1 MTKSAT
7 STRPTLTPVADP
19 APAPAAPAT
28 PEQTSLAVVAQAE
41 IAPFRPENLNQAA
54 RLATSLARSNM
65 LPIALRGKP
74 ADVLVVLIT
83 GHELGLSPMQS
94 IRGMHVIEG
103 KAVMAAEMMAGLVR
117 SRPRTCRYLMLVEST
132 DALATYETHREG
144 DPRAVQLSYTIE
156 QATKAGL
163 VARDNWKKH
172 PAAMLRAR
180 CLTAICRAVYSDL
193 VNGVYDPEE
202 LEALALEAT
211 GEARR
216 LAPAVGASRLDAL
229 ASTLRAPKVPA
240 SDLLD
245 ESGDLTTE
253 DFVEGMQPAT
263 PADAGNAEPL
273 QGNRTAT
280 TTSQPGAPNAQGSLA
295 NF

>member
-1 MTKSAT
+1 MTKPAT
-7 STRPTLTPVADP
+7 ATTRPTLTPVADP
-19 APAPAAPAT
+19 APAPAPPPA
-28 PEQTSLAVVAQAE
+28 QTALAVQAVQAE
-41 IAPFRPENLNQAA
+41 IVPFRPENLNQAA
-54 RLATSLARSNM
+54 RLATSLARSAM
-65 LPIALRGKP
+65 LPTALRGKP

-117 SRPRTCRYLMLVEST
+117 SHARTCKYLMLVEST
-132 DALATYETHREG
+132 DTVATYETHREG

-156 QATKAGL
+156 QAAKAGL
-163 VARDNWKKH
+163 AGKDNWKKH

-202 LEALALEAT
+202 IETIALAAT

-216 LAPAVGASRLDAL
+216 LAPAAGSSRLDVL
-229 ASTLRAPKVPA
+229 ASTLKAPAERP

-245 ESGDLTTE
+245 ESGEIVDDTAE
-253 DFVEGMQPAT
+253 FVDTIDDHLPETAPAT
-263 PADAGNAEPL
+263 AAKAPA
-273 QGNRTAT
+273 
-280 TTSQPGAPNAQGSLA
+280 QPQILD
-295 NF
+295 F